1 MLLTLTYPQNFHN
14 TCNYLENPDFYPCVR
29 IAIGTSIYS
38 KKILYFHLVGVETHM
53 QFDVQNFVLA
63 LFNWILK
70 LTVI

>member
-14 TCNYLENPDFYPCVR
+14 TCNYLENQDFYPCVR
-29 IAIGTSIYS
+29 IAIYLHIFL
-38 KKILYFHLVGVETHM
+38 IFLYFHLVGVETRI

-70 LTVI
+70 LIVI